1 LSPSGAEKE
10 ILRSELAR
18 TECFEMSREENWV
31 RGMWFWCALWLTAGH
46 ARALAADSVGQQGAT
61 LSPFG
66 IGSCYINNRSAQ
78 DDARWIP
85 QMAAIGIHVMR
96 TCHTAWDNVEP
107 NPGQWTW
114 DALDKQMAFM
124 ASNHIEFGGILIGS
138 VPWDKEHSK
147 GLPVDNIPAW
157 SNYVFHVVQHVGK
170 KVKYWEVWNEPP
182 NFIGPKQTAADY
194 AKILVSAYDAAKAAN
209 ADCLVGLAAKSVH
222 VNFIEHVIKAGGRD
236 HFDFIT
242 LHPYEVLGTVA
253 DGAGTE
259 ALYMNIAPTV
269 RKMLAVQNPAKVNVP
284 IIFTELGYDAGKSP
298 QRQAEALVKAY
309 TMGIAQGVECIEWF
323 EGRDGDSGPM
333 GLLDGKGNPRPAY
346 TAMAQLIKYLGQRP
360 TYLGWLLL
368 RTGDYGFV
376 FQEAKGTVMA
386 TWARGGKR
394 TQLGFESP
402 VEILEPT
409 TGRSTNASSYELT
422 ASPVLVIGVPL
433 SLALEARLNKAK
445 RLPWGGDYAETNTV
459 SITMGATNDER
470 GLHTLSGDAIA
481 ADVIAYGG
489 PARAGGV
496 PGGNAFVVD
505 PGFLSYTSTPI
516 EITVVVRRNPAND
529 NAGFKLVYESTDGFK
544 NLGWYTVPDNKQ
556 WHTKTWR
563 IDDAEFVG
571 MWAYNFALESDG
583 NVYNKYYIQSVT
595 VRKVEK

>member
-1 LSPSGAEKE
+1 
-10 ILRSELAR
+10 
-18 TECFEMSREENWV
+18 MSRTLRLIRHDCILSLLGGIFAVLIFN
-31 RGMWFWCALWLTAGH
+31 LTASESQNQ
-46 ARALAADSVGQQGAT
+46 AAAIG

-85 QMAAIGIHVMR
+85 QMAAIGIRMMR

-107 NPGQWTW
+107 KEGQWTW
-114 DALDKQMAFM
+114 DALDNQMRFM
-124 ASNHIEFGGILIGS
+124 ASNHLDFGGILIGS
-138 VPWDKEHSK
+138 VPWDKEHSV
-147 GLPVDNIPAW
+147 GLPIDNIPAW
-157 SNYVFHVVQHVGK
+157 SNYVFHVVQHLGK

-182 NFIGPKQTAADY
+182 NFIGPKQTASDY
-194 AKILVSAYDAAKAAN
+194 ARILISAHDAAKKAN
-209 ADCLVGLAAKSVH
+209 PECLVGLAAKSVH
-222 VNFIEHVIKAGGRD
+222 VNFIEHVIKAGGQD

-259 ALYMNIAPTV
+259 ALYMNIVPTV
-269 RKMLAVQNPAKVNVP
+269 RKMLAAQNPAKTNVP
-284 IIFTELGYDAGKSP
+284 IIFTELGYDAGKSA
-298 QRQAEALVKAY
+298 QHQAEALEKAY

-333 GLLDGKGNPRPAY
+333 GLLDKNGKPRLAY

-360 TYLGWLLL
+360 TYLGWLLFDK
-368 RTGDYGFV
+368 RDYGFV
-376 FQEAKGTVMA
+376 FQGPKGTVIA
-386 TWARGGKR
+386 AWARTGKP
-394 TQLGFESP
+394 TELVFDSS
-402 VEILEPT
+402 VEIINPL
-409 TGRSTNASSYELT
+409 TGQSANASRYELT
-422 ASPVLVIGVPL
+422 ASPILVIGAPANLVI
-433 SLALEARLNKAK
+433 EAQVNRAK
-445 RLPWGGDYAETNTV
+445 HFPWGGDYANTNTV

-489 PARAGGV
+489 PARAGSV

-505 PGFLSYTSTPI
+505 PGFLSYSSEPI
-516 EITVVVRRNPAND
+516 EITVVVRRDPAND

-556 WHTKTWR
+556 WYTKSWKIT
-563 IDDAEFVG
+563 DAEFVG

-583 NVYNKYYIQSVT
+583 NVYNKYFIQSVT
-595 VRKVEK
+595 VKKLKD

>member
-1 LSPSGAEKE
+1 MKLAIIVGTAAAV
-10 ILRSELAR
+10 IATAAGELPDQ
-18 TECFEMSREENWV
+18 
-31 RGMWFWCALWLTAGH
+31 
-46 ARALAADSVGQQGAT
+46 ADVSA

-78 DDARWIP
+78 DNARWLP

-107 NPGQWTW
+107 KEAQWTW
-114 DALDKQMAFM
+114 DALDKQMNFM
-124 ASNHIEFGGILIGS
+124 ASNHMEFGGILIGS
-138 VPWDKEHSK
+138 VPWDKEHSA
-147 GLPVDNIPAW
+147 GLPVDNIRAW
-157 SNYVFHVVQHVGK
+157 SNYVFHVVQHVGTK
-170 KVKYWEVWNEPP
+170 AKYWEVWNEPP

-194 AKILVSAYDAAKAAN
+194 AKILTSAFDSAKKAN
-209 ADCLVGLAAKSVH
+209 PDCVVGLAAKSVH
-222 VNFIEHVIKAGGRD
+222 VNFIEHVLKAGGRD

-259 ALYMNIAPTV
+259 ALFMNIVPTV
-269 RKMLAVQNPAKVNVP
+269 RKMLAAQNPAKTNVP
-284 IIFTELGYDAGKSP
+284 IIFTELGYDAGKNP

-309 TMGIAQGVECIEWF
+309 TMGIAQGVTCIEWF

-333 GLLDGKGNPRPAY
+333 GLLDSKGNPRPAY
-346 TAMAQLIKYLGQRP
+346 TAMAQMIKHFGQHP
-360 TYLGWLLL
+360 TPLGWMVRNGVYEFCFKSPNGPVVVAWARKPTPYHLGGQSVDLLTGQAVSTNIYEL
-368 RTGDYGFV
+368 RSSPILLEGASTISTNFPYVNRWWPFPWDGDYV
-376 FQEAKGTVMA
+376 KA
-386 TWARGGKR
+386 
-394 TQLGFESP
+394 ES
-402 VEILEPT
+402 
-409 TGRSTNASSYELT
+409 
-422 ASPVLVIGVPL
+422 
-433 SLALEARLNKAK
+433 
-445 RLPWGGDYAETNTV
+445 V

-470 GLHTLSGDAIA
+470 GLHTLSGEAIA

-489 PARAGGV
+489 PARAGSV

-505 PGFLSYTSTPI
+505 PDFLSYTSTPI

-556 WHTKTWR
+556 WHTKTWK
-563 IDDAEFVG
+563 ITDAEFVG

-595 VRKVEK
+595 VKKLKD

>member
-1 LSPSGAEKE
+1 MNLAIILGTIAIVITSGAA
-10 ILRSELAR
+10 ELP
-18 TECFEMSREENWV
+18 TP
-31 RGMWFWCALWLTAGH
+31 
-46 ARALAADSVGQQGAT
+46 VGVMA

-78 DDARWIP
+78 DNARWLP
-85 QMAAIGIHVMR
+85 QMAAIGIHTMR

-107 NPGQWTW
+107 KEGQWTW
-114 DALDKQMAFM
+114 DALDKQMNYM
-124 ASNHIEFGGILIGS
+124 VSNHMEFGGILIGS
-138 VPWDKEHSK
+138 VPWDKEHSV

-194 AKILVSAYDAAKAAN
+194 ANILTSAYNAAKKAN
-209 ADCLVGLAAKSVH
+209 PDCMLGLAAKSVH
-222 VNFIEHVIKAGGRD
+222 INFIEHVLKAGGRD

-259 ALYMNIAPTV
+259 ALYMNIVPTV
-269 RKMLAVQNPAKVNVP
+269 RKMLAAQNPAKANVP
-284 IIFTELGYDAGKSP
+284 IIFTELGYDAGKSS

-309 TMGIAQGVECIEWF
+309 TMGIAQGVTCIGWF

-333 GLLDGKGNPRPAY
+333 GLLDDKGNPRPAY
-346 TAMAQLIKYLGQRP
+346 IAMGQMIKHLGQH
-360 TYLGWLLL
+360 
-368 RTGDYGFV
+368 
-376 FQEAKGTVMA
+376 
-386 TWARGGKR
+386 
-394 TQLGFESP
+394 
-402 VEILEPT
+402 
-409 TGRSTNASSYELT
+409 
-422 ASPVLVIGVPL
+422 PL
-433 SLALEARLNKAK
+433 SLGWNVNGSIHEFYFNGADGPIVITWAHRPTPYPPASISTNRIIDLCSGRDINADFHELTSSPILWTGLSPLQPSLNKTHSF
-445 RLPWGGDYAETNTV
+445 PWNVNYPDTKSV
-459 SITMGATNDER
+459 SITMGVTNDER
-470 GLHTLSGDAIA
+470 GLHALSGDAIA

-505 PGFLSYTSTPI
+505 PGFLSYTSDPI
-516 EITVVVRRNPAND
+516 EISVVVRRNPAND

-544 NLGWYTVPDNKQ
+544 NFGWYTVPDNKQ
-556 WHTKTWR
+556 WHTKTWKVT
-563 IDDAEFVG
+563 DAQFVG
-571 MWAYNFALESDG
+571 MWGYNFALESDG

-595 VRKVEK
+595 VKKLKE

>member
-1 LSPSGAEKE
+1 MKLAIILGTVAVVIAGAASESG
-10 ILRSELAR
+10 
-18 TECFEMSREENWV
+18 NQ
-31 RGMWFWCALWLTAGH
+31 AG
-46 ARALAADSVGQQGAT
+46 AME

-66 IGSCYINNRSAQ
+66 IGSCYVNNRSAQ

-85 QMAAIGIHVMR
+85 QMAAIGIRMMR

-107 NPGQWTW
+107 KEGQWTW
-114 DALDKQMAFM
+114 DALDNQMRFM
-124 ASNHIEFGGILIGS
+124 ASNHLDFGGILIGS
-138 VPWDKEHSK
+138 VPWDKEHSV
-147 GLPVDNIPAW
+147 GLPIDNIPAW

-170 KVKYWEVWNEPP
+170 EVKYWEVWNEPP
-182 NFIGPKQTAADY
+182 NFIGPKQTASDY
-194 AKILVSAYDAAKAAN
+194 ARILISAHDAAKKAN
-209 ADCLVGLAAKSVH
+209 PECLVGLAAKSVH

-259 ALYMNIAPTV
+259 ALYMNIVPTV
-269 RKMLAVQNPAKVNVP
+269 RKMLAAQNPAKTNAP
-284 IIFTELGYDAGKSP
+284 IIFTELGYDAGKSA
-298 QRQAEALVKAY
+298 QHQAEALEKAY

-333 GLLDGKGNPRPAY
+333 GLLDKNGKPRLAY

-360 TYLGWLLL
+360 TYLGWLLFDK
-368 RTGDYGFV
+368 RDYGFV
-376 FQEAKGTVMA
+376 FQGPKGTVIA
-386 TWARGGKR
+386 AWARTGKP
-394 TQLGFESP
+394 TELVFDSS
-402 VEILEPT
+402 VEIINPL
-409 TGRSTNASSYELT
+409 TGQSANATRYELT
-422 ASPVLVIGVPL
+422 ASPILVIGAPANLV
-433 SLALEARLNKAK
+433 LEAQVNKAK
-445 RLPWGGDYAETNTV
+445 HFPWGGDYANTNTV

-489 PARAGGV
+489 PARAGSV

-505 PGFLSYTSTPI
+505 PGFLSYASEPI
-516 EITVVVRRNPAND
+516 EITVVVRRDPAND

-556 WHTKTWR
+556 WYTKSWKIT
-563 IDDAEFVG
+563 DAEFVG

-583 NVYNKYYIQSVT
+583 NVYNKYFIQSVT
-595 VRKVEK
+595 VKKLKD

>member
-1 LSPSGAEKE
+1 MAMAAVSAIQPGA
-10 ILRSELAR
+10 
-18 TECFEMSREENWV
+18 
-31 RGMWFWCALWLTAGH
+31 AG
-46 ARALAADSVGQQGAT
+46 

-78 DDARWIP
+78 DNARWIP
-85 QMAAIGIHVMR
+85 QMAAIGIHTMR
-96 TCHTAWDNVEP
+96 MCHTAWDNVEP
-107 NPGQWTW
+107 KEGQWTW
-114 DALDKQMAFM
+114 DALDKQMNYM
-124 ASNHIEFGGILIGS
+124 SSNHMQFGGILIGS
-138 VPWDKEHSK
+138 VPWDKEHSH
-147 GLPVDNIPAW
+147 GLPIDNIPAW

-194 AKILVSAYDAAKAAN
+194 AKILTSAYDAAKKAN
-209 ADCLVGLAAKSVH
+209 PDCMIGLAAKSVH
-222 VNFIEHVIKAGGRD
+222 INFIEHVLKTGGRD

-259 ALYMNIAPTV
+259 ALYMNIVPTV
-269 RKMLAVQNPAKVNVP
+269 RKMLAAQNPAKTNVP
-284 IIFTELGYDAGKSP
+284 VIFTELGYDAGKSP
-298 QRQAEALVKAY
+298 TRQAEALVKAY

-346 TAMAQLIKYLGQRP
+346 NAMAQLIKYLGQRP
-360 TYLGWLLL
+360 VCLGWDVKNGIYEFDF
-368 RTGDYGFV
+368 TGAEGPV
-376 FQEAKGTVMA
+376 VI
-386 TWARGGKR
+386 TWASKPIDSSG
-394 TQLGFESP
+394 
-402 VEILEPT
+402 
-409 TGRSTNASSYELT
+409 STNGIRIIDHLSGPAMSGFHELT
-422 ASPVLVIGVPL
+422 SSPVLWALQSGT
-433 SLALEARLNKAK
+433 SLRQPSMHKAPPF
-445 RLPWGGDYAETNTV
+445 PWGGNFVNAQSV
-459 SITMGATNDER
+459 SITMGATNIER

-505 PGFLSYTSTPI
+505 PAFLFYTSDPI
-516 EITVVVRRNPAND
+516 EISVVVRRNPAND

-544 NLGWYTVPDNKQ
+544 NFGWYTVPDNKQ
-556 WHTKTWR
+556 WHTKTWK
-563 IDDAEFVG
+563 ITDAQFVG
-571 MWAYNFALESDG
+571 MWGYNFTLESDG

-595 VRKVEK
+595 VKKLTK

>member
-1 LSPSGAEKE
+1 MKLAIILGTVAVVIAGAASESG
-10 ILRSELAR
+10 
-18 TECFEMSREENWV
+18 NQ
-31 RGMWFWCALWLTAGH
+31 AG
-46 ARALAADSVGQQGAT
+46 AME

-78 DDARWIP
+78 DDERWIP
-85 QMAAIGIHVMR
+85 QMAAIGIRMMR

-107 NPGQWTW
+107 KEGQWTW
-114 DALDKQMAFM
+114 DALDNQMRFM
-124 ASNHIEFGGILIGS
+124 ASNHLDFGGILIGS
-138 VPWDKEHSK
+138 VPWDKEHSV
-147 GLPVDNIPAW
+147 GLPIDNIPAW

-170 KVKYWEVWNEPP
+170 EVKYWEVWNEPP
-182 NFIGPKQTAADY
+182 NFIGPKQTASDY
-194 AKILVSAYDAAKAAN
+194 ARILISAHDAAKKAN
-209 ADCLVGLAAKSVH
+209 PECLVGLAAKSVH

-259 ALYMNIAPTV
+259 ALYMNIVPTV
-269 RKMLAVQNPAKVNVP
+269 RKMLAAQNPAKTNAP
-284 IIFTELGYDAGKSP
+284 IIFTELGYDAGKSA
-298 QRQAEALVKAY
+298 QHQAEALEKAY

-333 GLLDGKGNPRPAY
+333 GLLDKNGKPRLAY

-360 TYLGWLLL
+360 TYLGWLLFDK
-368 RTGDYGFV
+368 RDYGFV
-376 FQEAKGTVMA
+376 FQGPKGTVIA
-386 TWARGGKR
+386 AWARTGKP
-394 TQLGFESP
+394 TELVFDSS
-402 VEILEPT
+402 VEIINPL
-409 TGRSTNASSYELT
+409 TGQSANATRYELT
-422 ASPVLVIGVPL
+422 ASPILVIGAPANLV
-433 SLALEARLNKAK
+433 LEAQVNKAK
-445 RLPWGGDYAETNTV
+445 HFPWGGDYANTNTV

-489 PARAGGV
+489 PARAGSV

-505 PGFLSYTSTPI
+505 PGFLSYASEPI
-516 EITVVVRRNPAND
+516 EITVVVRRDPAND

-556 WHTKTWR
+556 WHTKSWKIT
-563 IDDAEFVG
+563 DAEFVG

-583 NVYNKYYIQSVT
+583 NVYNKYFIQSVT
-595 VRKVEK
+595 VKKLKD

>member
-1 LSPSGAEKE
+1 MKLPIILGTVAVVIAGMASESGNQA
-10 ILRSELAR
+10 
-18 TECFEMSREENWV
+18 
-31 RGMWFWCALWLTAGH
+31 
-46 ARALAADSVGQQGAT
+46 SVVN

-66 IGSCYINNRSAQ
+66 IGSCYINNRSTQ

-107 NPGQWTW
+107 KEGQWTW
-114 DALDKQMAFM
+114 DALDKQMNFM
-124 ASNHIEFGGILIGS
+124 ASNHVEFGGILIGS
-138 VPWDKEHSK
+138 VPWDKEHSV

-194 AKILVSAYDAAKAAN
+194 AKILVSAYDAAKKAN
-209 ADCLVGLAAKSVH
+209 PDCLIGLAAKSVH
-222 VNFIEHVIKAGGRD
+222 INFIEHVLKSGGRD

-259 ALYMNIAPTV
+259 ALYMNIVPTV
-269 RKMLAVQNPAKVNVP
+269 RKILAAQNPAKTNVP

-333 GLLDGKGNPRPAY
+333 GLLDNKGNPRPAY
-346 TAMAQLIKYLGQRP
+346 TALAQLVQQLGQHP
-360 TYLGWLLL
+360 AYLGWVLLKD
-368 RTGDYGFV
+368 RSYGFV
-376 FQEAKGTVMA
+376 FRGAKTSVMVA
-386 TWARGGKR
+386 WAHTRTSTRLALGGP
-394 TQLGFESP
+394 L
-402 VEILEPT
+402 EILDPIT
-409 TGRSTNASSYELT
+409 AQSTNAPTYELT
-422 ASPVLVIGVPL
+422 TSPILVIGIPADL
-433 SLALEARLNKAK
+433 ITQAQRN
-445 RLPWGGDYAETNTV
+445 RTNPLPWGGNYANGNSV

-505 PGFLSYTSTPI
+505 PGFLSYTSEPI

-544 NLGWYTVPDNKQ
+544 NFGWHTVPDNKQ
-556 WHTKTWR
+556 WHTKTWK
-563 IDDAEFVG
+563 ITDAQFVG
-571 MWAYNFALESDG
+571 MWGYNFTLESDG

-595 VRKVEK
+595 VKKLKE

>member
-1 LSPSGAEKE
+1 MKLAIILGTVAVVIAGAASESG
-10 ILRSELAR
+10 
-18 TECFEMSREENWV
+18 NQ
-31 RGMWFWCALWLTAGH
+31 AG
-46 ARALAADSVGQQGAT
+46 AME

-78 DDARWIP
+78 DDERWIP
-85 QMAAIGIHVMR
+85 QMAAIGIRMMR

-107 NPGQWTW
+107 KEGQWTW
-114 DALDKQMAFM
+114 DALDNQMRFM
-124 ASNHIEFGGILIGS
+124 ASNHMEFGGILIGS
-138 VPWDKEHSK
+138 VPWDKEHSV

-182 NFIGPKQTAADY
+182 NFIGPKQTASDY
-194 AKILVSAYDAAKAAN
+194 ARILISAHDAAKKAN
-209 ADCLVGLAAKSVH
+209 PECLVGLAAKSVH

-259 ALYMNIAPTV
+259 ALYMNIVPTV
-269 RKMLAVQNPAKVNVP
+269 RKMLAAQNPAKTNAP
-284 IIFTELGYDAGKSP
+284 IIFTELGYDAGKSA
-298 QRQAEALVKAY
+298 QHQAEALEKAY

-333 GLLDGKGNPRPAY
+333 GLLDKNGKPRLAY

-360 TYLGWLLL
+360 TYLGWLLFDK
-368 RTGDYGFV
+368 RDYGFV
-376 FQEAKGTVMA
+376 FQGPKGTVIA
-386 TWARGGKR
+386 AWARTGKP
-394 TQLGFESP
+394 TELVFDSS
-402 VEILEPT
+402 VEIINPL
-409 TGRSTNASSYELT
+409 TGQSANATRYELT
-422 ASPVLVIGVPL
+422 ASPILVIGAPANLV
-433 SLALEARLNKAK
+433 LEAQVNKAK
-445 RLPWGGDYAETNTV
+445 HFPWGGDYANTNTV

-489 PARAGGV
+489 PARAGSV

-505 PGFLSYTSTPI
+505 PGFLSYASEPI
-516 EITVVVRRNPAND
+516 EITVVVRRDPAND

-556 WHTKTWR
+556 WYTKSWKIT
-563 IDDAEFVG
+563 DAEFVG

-583 NVYNKYYIQSVT
+583 NVYNKYFIQSVT
-595 VRKVEK
+595 VKKLKD

>member
-1 LSPSGAEKE
+1 
-10 ILRSELAR
+10 
-18 TECFEMSREENWV
+18 MSRAENWEN
-31 RGMWFWCALWLTAGH
+31 WFWCALLVVFGHVSDFIAAG
-46 ARALAADSVGQQGAT
+46 AESRESAG

-85 QMAAIGIHVMR
+85 QVAAIGIHVMR

-107 NPGQWTW
+107 REGQWTW
-114 DALDKQMAFM
+114 DALDKQMSFM
-124 ASNHIEFGGILIGS
+124 ASNHIEFGGMLMGS

-147 GLPVDNIPAW
+147 GLPVDNVPAW
-157 SNYVFHVVQHVGK
+157 SNYVFHVVEHVGK
-170 KVKYWEVWNEPP
+170 RVKYWEVWNEPP

-194 AKILVSAYDAAKAAN
+194 AKILVSAYEAAKKAN
-209 ADCLVGLAAKSVH
+209 PDCLVGLAAKSVH

-259 ALYMNIAPTV
+259 ALYMSIVPTV
-269 RKMLAVQNPAKVNVP
+269 RKMLAAQNPAKSNMP
-284 IIFTELGYDAGKSP
+284 IIFTELGYDAKKSP
-298 QRQAEALVKAY
+298 ERQAEALVKAY
-309 TMGIAQGVECIEWF
+309 TMGIAQGVACIEWF

-346 TAMAQLIKYLGQRP
+346 TAMAQLIKHLGQRP
-360 TYLGWLLL
+360 SCLGWDVDH
-368 RTGDYGFV
+368 GIYAFHFNGAEGPV
-376 FQEAKGTVMA
+376 VI
-386 TWARGGKR
+386 TWAQKPTRYSSAGTNGLR
-394 TQLGFESP
+394 IIDHLTEVTSSP
-402 VEILEPT
+402 SLWA
-409 TGRSTNASSYELT
+409 GHSGT
-422 ASPVLVIGVPL
+422 ALRQPSM
-433 SLALEARLNKAK
+433 NKAQPF
-445 RLPWGGDYAETNTV
+445 PWGGDYIKTNTV

-489 PARAGGV
+489 PARAGSV

-505 PGFLSYTSTPI
+505 PGFLSYTSEPI

-544 NLGWYTVPDNKQ
+544 NFGWYTVPDNKE
-556 WHTKTWR
+556 WHTKSWKIT
-563 IDDAEFVG
+563 DAEFVG
-571 MWAYNFALESDG
+571 MWGYNFALESDG
-583 NVYNKYYIQSVT
+583 NVYNKYYIKSVT
-595 VRKVEK
+595 VRKLKE